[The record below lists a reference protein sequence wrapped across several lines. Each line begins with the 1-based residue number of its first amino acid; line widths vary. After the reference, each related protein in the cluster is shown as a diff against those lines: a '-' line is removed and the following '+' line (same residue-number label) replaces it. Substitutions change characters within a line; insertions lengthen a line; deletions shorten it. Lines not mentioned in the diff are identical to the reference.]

1 MSSETLNRTGA
12 FSQAKDLKNR
22 ILFTVLLLVVYRLG
36 TYVPLSGIDP
46 SALKEIMATSQK
58 GLLGMFNMFSGG
70 AVTRMAIFALG
81 IMPYISSSIIVQLLT
96 GTSDYFKNLKE
107 QGEIGRKKITQIT
120 RYGTVLIACL
130 QGYGVSVGLEN
141 AGNLVIEPG
150 IGFKIITTISLVAG
164 TTFLMWLGEQI
175 TLRGVG
181 NGISLIIFSGI
192 VAEIPRALASTF
204 ELGRTGAL
212 SALMIVGIFI
222 LVIFTVLFI
231 VFFERAMR
239 KILVNYPKRQVG
251 NKIYGGDSSYLPLK
265 INTAG
270 VIPAIFAS
278 ALLLLP
284 ITLTNFGFTESDLSI
299 KISSMF
305 TQGQPLY
312 MLLYAS
318 GIIFFAFFYTSIVFN
333 PKETAENLRKY
344 GGYIPGI
351 RPGDRTAEY
360 IESILIRL
368 TTVGSLYLTFVCL
381 MPEFLIA
388 KYPIPFYLGG
398 TSILIVVVV
407 AMDTVTQVQT
417 RLMSSQ
423 YESLIRKTKFGK

>member
-1 MSSETLNRTGA
+1 MSNENINQGA
-12 FSQAKDLKNR
+12 FSKANDLKSR
-22 ILFTVLLLVVYRLG
+22 IFFTIFILIIYRLG
-36 TYVPLSGIDP
+36 TYVPLAGIDP
-46 SALKEIMATSQK
+46 QALTQVMSNSQK
-58 GLLGMFNMFSGG
+58 GLLGMFNVFSGG

-81 IMPYISSSIIVQLLT
+81 IMPYISASIIIQLLT
-96 GTSDYFKNLKE
+96 GVSDYFKNLKE
-107 QGEIGRKKITQIT
+107 QGEVGRKQITQLT
-120 RYGTVLIACL
+120 RYGTVFIAIL

-141 AGNLVIEPG
+141 AGSLVLDPG
-150 IGFKIITTISLVAG
+150 MSFRLTTTISLVAG

-212 SALMIVGIFI
+212 SATLIIIIFI

-239 KILVNYPKRQVG
+239 KILINYPKRQMG
-251 NKIYGGDSSYLPLK
+251 NKVYGGESSHLPLK

-284 ITLTNFGFTESDLSI
+284 VTLSNFGFSDSETFMS
-299 KISSMF
+299 ISSMF

-312 MLLYAS
+312 MLLYAA
-318 GIIFFAFFYTSIVFN
+318 GIIFFSFFYTSIVFN

-351 RPGDRTAEY
+351 RPGERSAEY
-360 IESILIRL
+360 IETILMRL
-368 TTVGSLYLTFVCL
+368 TTIGSIYLTFVCL
-381 MPEFLIA
+381 MPEFLIS

-423 YESLIRKTKFGK
+423 YESLIKKTKFGK

>member
-1 MSSETLNRTGA
+1 MSSESLNTGA
-12 FSQAKDLKNR
+12 LNQAKDLKNR
-22 ILFTVLLLVVYRLG
+22 ILFTVLILIIYRLG
-36 TYVPLSGIDP
+36 TYVPLAGIDP
-46 SALKEIMATSQK
+46 QALKEIMASSQK

-70 AVTRMAIFALG
+70 AVTRMALFALG
-81 IMPYISSSIIVQLLT
+81 IMPYSSSSIIVPLLT
-96 GTSDYFKNLKE
+96 GVSDYFKNLKE

-150 IGFKIITTISLVAG
+150 MSFRIITTISLVAG

-239 KILVNYPKRQVG
+239 KILINYPKRQVG
-251 NKIYGGDSSYLPLK
+251 NKMYGGESSHLPLK

-284 ITLTNFGFTESDLSI
+284 VTVSNFGFADSDTFL
-299 KISSMF
+299 KVSSMF

-318 GIIFFAFFYTSIVFN
+318 GIIFFSFFYTSIVFN

-351 RPGDRTAEY
+351 RPGERTAEY
-360 IESILIRL
+360 IDSILTRL
-368 TTVGSLYLTFVCL
+368 TTVGALYLTFVCL

-423 YESLIRKTKFGK
+423 YESLIKKTKFGK

>member
-1 MSSETLNRTGA
+1 MSNENLNQGA
-12 FSQAKDLKNR
+12 FAKANDLKSR
-22 ILFTVLLLVVYRLG
+22 IFFTIAILIVYRIG
-36 TYVPLSGIDP
+36 TYVPLAGIDP
-46 SALKEIMATSQK
+46 QALTQVMSNAQK
-58 GLLGMFNMFSGG
+58 GLLGMFNVFSGG

-81 IMPYISSSIIVQLLT
+81 IMPYISSSIIIQLLT
-96 GTSDYFKNLKE
+96 GVSDYFKNLKQ
-107 QGEIGRKKITQIT
+107 QGEIGRKKITQLT

-141 AGNLVIEPG
+141 AGSLVLDPG
-150 IGFKIITTISLVAG
+150 MSFRITTTIALVAG

-212 SALMIVGIFI
+212 TPTLIVIMFVLII
-222 LVIFTVLFI
+222 LTVLFI

-239 KILVNYPKRQVG
+239 KILINYPKRQMG
-251 NKIYGGDSSYLPLK
+251 NKVYGGESSHLPLK

-284 ITLTNFGFTESDLSI
+284 VTLTNFGFSDSDTFLN
-299 KISSMF
+299 ISSMF

-312 MLLYAS
+312 MMLYAS
-318 GIIFFAFFYTSIVFN
+318 GIIFFCFFYTSIVFN
-333 PKETAENLRKY
+333 PTETAENLRKY

-351 RPGDRTAEY
+351 RPGERSAEY
-360 IESILIRL
+360 IETILNRL
-368 TTVGSLYLTFVCL
+368 TTIGALYLTFVCL
-381 MPEFLIA
+381 LPEFLIS

-423 YESLIRKTKFGK
+423 YESLIKKTKFGK

>member
-1 MSSETLNRTGA
+1 MSSESLNTPGA

-22 ILFTVLLLVVYRLG
+22 ILFTVLLLIVYRLG
-36 TYVPLSGIDP
+36 TYVPLSGVDP
-46 SALKEIMATSQK
+46 LALKEIMSSSQK

-96 GTSDYFKNLKE
+96 GVSDYFKGLKE
-107 QGEIGRKKITQIT
+107 QGEMGRKKITQIT
-120 RYGTVLIACL
+120 RYGTVLIAAL

-150 IGFKIITTISLVAG
+150 MTFRIITTISLVAG

-212 SALMIVGIFI
+212 SAIMIVGIFI
-222 LVIFTVLFI
+222 LVILLVLFI

-251 NKIYGGDSSYLPLK
+251 NKMYGGESSHLPLK

-284 ITLTNFGFTESDLSI
+284 ITLTNFGFAESDLSM

-318 GIIFFAFFYTSIVFN
+318 GIIFFSFFYTSIVFN

-351 RPGDRTAEY
+351 RPGERTAEY
-360 IESILIRL
+360 IETILMRL
-368 TTVGSLYLTFVCL
+368 TTVGSMYLTFVCL